1 MVERQVVT
9 LKVMSLN
16 LDKGKSFFI
25 INKKVTERMTMVAPS
40 GEQIQSLKNYML
52 LQKYCKLKYF
62 SDFMSAVMLL
72 FLFETLEDLGPK
84 DFLKLPLKYLK
95 LT

>member
-1 MVERQVVT
+1 M
-9 LKVMSLN
+9 
-16 LDKGKSFFI
+16 
-25 INKKVTERMTMVAPS
+25 MVAPS

-84 DFLKLPLKYLK
+84 DVLKLPLKYLK
-95 LT
+95 GFGKDFIRLKKFQLMPHTTIKSQTAEP